1 MSTIIRTGTKADL
14 PALVGI
20 MNHYIMHSH
29 ATFDTEPYTI
39 EERVSWFESY
49 GAGPYR
55 LLVAEDSNQLLGCCY
70 SSRYRLKPAFDMT
83 VETSIYL
90 NPVYQGRGIGTS
102 LYKALFRHL
111 EAQPVHLAVAGIALP
126 NEASIALHR
135 KFGFEEVGTFRE
147 YARKGER
154 LISSTWFQRHIQS
167 RS

>member
-1 MSTIIRTGTKADL
+1 
-14 PALVGI
+14 
-20 MNHYIMHSH
+20 
-29 ATFDTEPYTI
+29 
-39 EERVSWFESY
+39 
-49 GAGPYR
+49 
-55 LLVAEDSNQLLGCCY
+55 
-70 SSRYRLKPAFDMT
+70 MT